1 MCDKMLFHGCL
12 SIFTPPISAEG
23 SSEQANVSTCFLR
36 RKSPVKAFYVE
47 PREPEGSCEASGMI
61 PCVAET
67 MLAECC

>member
-1 MCDKMLFHGCL
+1 MTRCCFMVVFLH
-12 SIFTPPISAEG
+12 SPPSFCEG

-36 RKSPVKAFYVE
+36 SKSPVKAFYVE
-47 PREPEGSCEASGMI
+47 AREPEGSCEASGMI